1 MQHSSGLRYNPLARN
16 RSREL
21 TKKTMII
28 AIDGPAGSGKS
39 TVARAVARA
48 LGFRYLDTGA
58 MYRAVAH
65 RALESGLSLD
75 DESAIARIA
84 NTEPISFDSDPD
96 APDAVRVRIGDEDV
110 TRAIRTPEVDG
121 AVSPVSSL
129 PSVREAMVAQQ
140 RRIAEQTDAVVEG
153 RDIGTVVFPDAT
165 LKVYLTANPEVR
177 AARRSAQNARR
188 GIESDESVLEALVRR
203 DEADSSR
210 AHSPLTCANDAV
222 TVDTTDLSLDQVV
235 TRVSDLVG
243 EKRP

>member
-1 MQHSSGLRYNPLARN
+1 
-16 RSREL
+16 
-21 TKKTMII
+21 MII

-75 DESAIARIA
+75 DEPAIAQIA
-84 NTEPISFDSDPD
+84 TTEAISFQSDPD
-96 APDAVRVRIGDEDV
+96 APEAVRVLIGAEDV
-110 TRAIRTPEVDG
+110 TRAIRTPAVDG

-129 PSVREAMVAQQ
+129 SSVREAMVAQQ

-153 RDIGTVVFPDAT
+153 RDIGTVVFPDAA
-165 LKVYLTANPEVR
+165 LKVYLTADPEVR
-177 AARRSAQNARR
+177 ASRRAAQNADR
-188 GIESDESVLEALVRR
+188 GIANEASVLDALVRR

-210 AHSPLTCANDAV
+210 AHSPLTCADDAV
-222 TVDTTDLSLDQVV
+222 SVDTTELTLDEVV
-235 TRVSDLVG
+235 ARVSDLAK
-243 EKRP
+243 ERRL